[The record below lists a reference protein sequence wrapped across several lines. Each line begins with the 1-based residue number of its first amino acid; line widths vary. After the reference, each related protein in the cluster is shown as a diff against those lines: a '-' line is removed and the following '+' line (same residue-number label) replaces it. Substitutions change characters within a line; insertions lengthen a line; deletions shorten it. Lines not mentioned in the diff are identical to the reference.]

1 MKEEMKIRGLEVVCY
16 KDNIKIKQSYI
27 ITNTKRM
34 EEILTTILERT
45 TIYKSER
52 TLKSLLKEW
61 KFHNRLY
68 KMHLFRKH
76 TSDCDLESNQKLF
89 YKIVYFILGI

>member
-1 MKEEMKIRGLEVVCY
+1 MKEEMKIRGLEVICC

-34 EEILTTILERT
+34 EEILMTILERT
-45 TIYKSER
+45 TIYESER

-61 KFHNRLY
+61 KSHNRLY

-89 YKIVYFILGI
+89 YKIAYFILGI

>member
-1 MKEEMKIRGLEVVCY
+1 MKEEMKIRGLKIICNE
-16 KDNIKIKQSYI
+16 DNIKIKQSYI
-27 ITNTKRM
+27 ITNIKRM

-45 TIYKSER
+45 TIYKTKR

-61 KFHNRLY
+61 KSHNRLY
-68 KMHLFRKH
+68 KIHLFRKH

-89 YKIVYFILGI
+89 YKIAYFILGI